1 MAGWYPAELWA
12 KQLTD
17 VSFRTLEVLW
27 QGGAFEEAAR
37 YRLAFREFGTT
48 IGVQVN
54 PAAPRAWHERVRQL
68 HGLWSP
74 HLYTRD
80 SDITPVMYA
89 TSLLPGAFS
98 RAYDRLP
105 PVDARTRVA
114 GGGAGS
120 SGGGA
125 E

>member
-1 MAGWYPAELWA
+1 M
-12 KQLTD
+12 
-17 VSFRTLEVLW
+17 RTLEMLW
-27 QGGAFEEAAR
+27 QRGAFEEAAR

-68 HGLWSP
+68 HGLWAP

-105 PVDARTRVA
+105 PLERA
-114 GGGAGS
+114 GGAGS
-120 SGGGA
+120 SGGA
-125 E
+125 AQ